1 MKKKV
6 VKDSLVVKYH
16 SSLDKIS
23 KTHNLDYDAFF
34 SNKQDVAERNAI
46 HDGGDGDTVYTY
58 EVTFKLVKSGTIK
71 TIVE

>member
-1 MKKKV
+1 MKKKIPNDV
-6 VKDSLVVKYH
+6 IVKYH
-16 SSLDKIS
+16 SSFDKIT
-23 KTHNLDYDAFF
+23 KTYNLDYNTFF